1 MKRRLFM
8 SLATAAML
16 IGAGPRLAHADA
28 TILTVNDL
36 GRGTTT
42 RFSDG
47 DLAALA
53 QQSFETATIWTDAVR
68 SFSGPSLYTILEA
81 AGAEP
86 ARLRIYAINDYNVEF
101 PAEKI
106 TETTPILANRIDG
119 ESFSVR
125 QKGPLWVIFPFDQN
139 PEFQSEE
146 VFALSVWQVKRID
159 VLTD

>member
-1 MKRRLFM
+1 MKRRQFM
-8 SLATAAML
+8 TLATAAGL
-16 IGAGPRLAHADA
+16 TATTPRLAHAEA
-28 TILTVNDL
+28 TILTINDP

-42 RFSDG
+42 RFSDA
-47 DLAALA
+47 DLAALP
-53 QQSFETATIWTDAVR
+53 QQSFATETIWTDAVR
-68 SFSGPSLYTILEA
+68 TFSGPSLHTILKA

-86 ARLRIYAINDYNVEF
+86 SRLRIYAINDYNVEF
-101 PAEKI
+101 PVDKI

-146 VFALSVWQVKRID
+146 IFALSVWQVNRID

>member
-1 MKRRLFM
+1 MTIAM
-8 SLATAAML
+8 ATML
-16 IGAGPRLAHADA
+16 IGAHPHLAHADK

-36 GRGTTT
+36 GSGTTT
-42 RFSDG
+42 RLTDD
-47 DLAALA
+47 DLAALE
-53 QQSFETATIWTDAVR
+53 QESFETNTIWTDVAR
-68 SFSGPSLYTILEA
+68 TFSGPSLHTILKA
-81 AGAEP
+81 VGAEP
-86 ARLRIYAINDYNVEF
+86 TRLRIYAINDYNVEF

-119 ESFSVR
+119 DSFSVR

-159 VLTD
+159 ILSD

>member
-1 MKRRLFM
+1 MIL
-8 SLATAAML
+8 TAA
-16 IGAGPRLAHADA
+16 PRHVSAIA
-28 TILTVNDL
+28 TSPPSNNKVSRRQRSGLT
-36 GRGTTT
+36 RC
-42 RFSDG
+42 
-47 DLAALA
+47 AA
-53 QQSFETATIWTDAVR
+53 
-68 SFSGPSLYTILEA
+68 SGPSLHTILDA

-146 VFALSVWQVKRID
+146 IFALSVWQVKRID